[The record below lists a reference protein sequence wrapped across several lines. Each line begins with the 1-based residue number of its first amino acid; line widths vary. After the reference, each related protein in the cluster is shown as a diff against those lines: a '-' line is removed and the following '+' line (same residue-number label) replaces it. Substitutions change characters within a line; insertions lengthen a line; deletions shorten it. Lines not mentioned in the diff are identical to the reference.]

1 MSLSAKRGTLI
12 RNATH
17 KERDRER
24 ERKERAREK
33 DLFETQSKEQV
44 LSSDQLFKSIYS
56 CFLIDVADVSTT
68 RTKLSHVDGRERNRE
83 WRKRRMRRGEQVR
96 EQKKKKK
103 KKNVISAQCRTIS
116 SEREREREGR

>member
-1 MSLSAKRGTLI
+1 MRHTKRETE
-12 RNATH
+12 T
-17 KERDRER
+17 ERER
-24 ERKERAREK
+24 EKRAREK

-103 KKNVISAQCRTIS
+103 KNVISAQCRTIS
-116 SEREREREGR
+116 SERERDDDPDRKSVV